1 MTIDNLIKLYG
12 QLCDMNQ
19 CILWIS
25 PEYNDQ
31 PAVTSHLT
39 LPTQRWRRSRLW
51 SLYSYYQTAVL
62 SWNVNF
68 KTNSKL
74 MLKMQPE

>member
-39 LPTQRWRRSRLW
+39 LPTHTEMEEE
-51 SLYSYYQTAVL
+51 QTVVSVQL
-62 SWNVNF
+62 LPDCSPQ
-68 KTNSKL
+68 L
-74 MLKMQPE
+74 ECQL